1 MDDQG
6 TNRASGGSTMSRV
19 LISIL
24 LAVCLLGDFCVLAW
38 WLDYNST
45 KTVRRWQLSL
55 RGILIITAIAA
66 LQLWAMVIYIRP
78 K

>member
-1 MDDQG
+1 M
-6 TNRASGGSTMSRV
+6 
-19 LISIL
+19 
-24 LAVCLLGDFCVLAW
+24 DFCVLAW

-55 RGILIITAIAA
+55 RAILIITAIAA
-66 LQLWAMVIYIRP
+66 LQLWAMVAYIHP